1 MRTTPEAIAAA
12 VLDEKAARDPEI
24 VDAIFRGLRLW
35 LDSHGVLQMPRCVGL
50 PSTTGQVRR
59 VLRNARLIEAGALFE
74 GTPWQRAKQL
84 LQAAETFRLRF
95 WPCWFAMSA
104 PPSQARPVDALIWH
118 AMSAAGGKLP
128 RTTQAFA
135 RILATQ
141 FDKKI

>member
-1 MRTTPEAIAAA
+1 MRPTPEAIAAA
-12 VLDEKAARDPEI
+12 VLDEKAARDPAI

-35 LDSHGVLQMPRCVGL
+35 LDSHGVLQMTRCVGL

-59 VLRNARLIEAGALFE
+59 VLRDARLIEAGALIA
-74 GTPWQRAKQL
+74 GAPWQRAKQL
-84 LQAAETFRLRF
+84 RQAAQDFTGRL

-104 PPSQARPVDALIWH
+104 PPSQARRVDALLWH

-128 RTTQAFA
+128 RSTQAFA

-141 FDKKI
+141 SEKKI